1 MDAMVGHLVEHVVE
15 TRDDRYS
22 IAPVP
27 LLSALID
34 GCIDQR
40 RDMTAGGA
48 RYRTFGM
55 LAESAGHTIDSL
67 AAIKKVIFQDRQA
80 TMAELCDALDAN
92 FEGHAPLRNKLMA
105 APKYGNDDPEA
116 DTVGQAMIDAYTEIV
131 ARHAVAHQDKVRF
144 PCGVGTFSW
153 YIGIGEGL
161 GPSPDGRLAAE
172 PVSSNFS
179 PALGRDRNGIPGAI
193 LSYASMHHSNL
204 PAGGPLDLRLNRHL
218 VLGEEGTERMAGLV
232 RSFVETGGN
241 MMTLTV
247 VDTEEL
253 RAAQREPESYRS
265 LRVRMGGWCA
275 YFTML
280 SREQQ
285 DHHIRRQEGRH

>member
-1 MDAMVGHLVEHVVE
+1 
-15 TRDDRYS
+15 
-22 IAPVP
+22 
-27 LLSALID
+27 
-34 GCIDQR
+34 
-40 RDMTAGGA
+40 
-48 RYRTFGM
+48 
-55 LAESAGHTIDSL
+55 
-67 AAIKKVIFQDRQA
+67 
-80 TMAELCDALDAN
+80 
-92 FEGHAPLRNKLMA
+92 MA
-105 APKYGNDDPEA
+105 APKYGNDDPYA
-116 DTVGQAMIDAYTEIV
+116 DAVGQAMIDAFTATV
-131 ARHAVAHQDKVRF
+131 ARHAQKHTSTILF
-144 PCGVGTFSW
+144 PAGVGTFSW

-161 GPSPDGRLAAE
+161 AAGADGRLAGE

-179 PALGRDRNGIPGAI
+179 PALGRDKNGIPCAI
-193 LSYASMHHSNL
+193 LSYANMHKSNL

-218 VLGEEGTERMAGLV
+218 VTGDEGTQRMVGLL

-253 RAAQREPESYRS
+253 RAAQITPEQYRS

-285 DHHIRRQEGRH
+285 DHHIRRQEGRP